1 MDKHE
6 HKEWTTQIIKP
17 DELKK
22 KAADNIKLI
31 PTLIVI
37 AGELFGQMIN
47 LEEKKKVFF
56 GRGNECD
63 VVINDPSLSRKHCVV
78 KNENGTI
85 ILEDLKSTNGTFVNG
100 IKVDKIELQSGQ
112 RVFLGEICA
121 FKFAYQDDIDLDLNR
136 LILEKAI
143 KDRLTN
149 IYNRTYFDEL
159 LKKEFAFHKRA
170 KLPLS
175 LIFIDLDDF
184 KKVNDTFGHM
194 CGDEILKKV
203 ALSLKSNVRESD
215 YVCRYGGEEF
225 VIILKNTSFEKAMKK
240 AESLRRI
247 VNSIE
252 ILCNSNQIKVTASFG
267 VSTLERDNFRSE
279 KRLLAEADSAMYR
292 AKELGKNMVIGQKPT
307 EL

>member
-1 MDKHE
+1 M
-6 HKEWTTQIIKP
+6 
-17 DELKK
+17 KK

-37 AGELFGQMIN
+37 AGDLFGQMIN

-56 GRGNECD
+56 GRGSECD

-252 ILCNSNQIKVTASFG
+252 LLCNSNQIKVTASFG
-267 VSTLERDNFRSE
+267 VSTLEKDNFRSE